1 MGGSIQLMLRD
12 IVKNNITFEDFVSTF
27 KSSNVN
33 GIYNFL
39 KRKQISEESDFSKL
53 DDIEARHLMDQV
65 IMYSSLSEMRLHQIE
80 RRLGVAQSTTD
91 QRSKNGFTPCCM
103 PED

>member
-1 MGGSIQLMLRD
+1 MLRD
-12 IVKNNITFEDFVSTF
+12 IVLNFITFHRFVDTF

-39 KRKQISEESDFSKL
+39 KRKQIIEASDFSKL
-53 DDIEARHLMDQV
+53 DDIEARHLMDQLL
-65 IMYSSLSEMRLHQIE
+65 MYSSLKEMRLHQIE
-80 RRLGVAQSTTD
+80 TRLGCRLSMTD
-91 QRSKNGFTPCCM
+91 QRDRFGFTPCCM

>member
-12 IVKNNITFEDFVSTF
+12 IVKNNITFEEFVSTF

-39 KRKQISEESDFSKL
+39 KRKQITQESHFSKL
-53 DDIEARHLMDQV
+53 DDIEARHLMD
-65 IMYSSLSEMRLHQIE
+65 
-80 RRLGVAQSTTD
+80 
-91 QRSKNGFTPCCM
+91 
-103 PED
+103 

>member
-1 MGGSIQLMLRD
+1 MMLRD
-12 IVKNNITFEDFVSTF
+12 IIRGSIGFQTFQNTF

-39 KRKQISEESDFSKL
+39 KRKDIQSEADFNKL
-53 DDIEARHLMDQV
+53 DDIEARHLIDQI
-65 IMYSSLSEMRLHQIE
+65 IMYSSLAEMRLHQIE
-80 RRLGVAQSTTD
+80 KRIGKTLSSTD
-91 QRSKNGFTPCCM
+91 QRQKFGHTLCCM